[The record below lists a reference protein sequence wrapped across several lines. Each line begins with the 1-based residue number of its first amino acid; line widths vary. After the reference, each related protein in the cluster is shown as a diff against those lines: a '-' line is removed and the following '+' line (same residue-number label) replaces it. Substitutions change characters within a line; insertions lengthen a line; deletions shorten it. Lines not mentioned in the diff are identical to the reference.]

1 MNLMKKIFSFI
12 LVLLVLLNSFPLKV
26 AAINVA
32 PLFTV
37 EVTPY
42 NAGSRAQYRI
52 FGSYSQYNYINQI
65 KVYFRDDTRFLSSGA
80 PYGSVVVN
88 GNPAKGT
95 QFRKITSD
103 NSVEATIYLSQYI
116 NNGDNIEIVF
126 KKEAG
131 IINPY
136 IPATCYK
143 VRVVLINNRGVEVQ
157 TILSNSYRI
166 TTSAIQGLS
175 VKVEPAIRGMN
186 AQYTVS
192 FVTGVRGSLNSTS
205 DAIKVR
211 FPDGTTL
218 PTSLSTSYVLI
229 NGNTAS
235 SIYRDSEDPYM
246 LRVYAPFDIA
256 ASTPVTVVFEKEFGI
271 INPLKSGMGTISVA
285 TDKEPDFIT
294 SEPFQIYDPQVKDVK
309 VNLSP
314 DSIGASPQI
323 DVTFTTSPVG
333 YLQIGK
339 NIYLKFPDGFNLDG
353 VNLSDTVY
361 VKGQVAQASITNNIL
376 QIVLP
381 VDVGSLS
388 NVEITIK
395 KEASIKNPNKQGE
408 YVFNLWT
415 DSDSFETP
423 TTINI
428 KESSVSDVLFNG
440 LYSGVGSVNEF
451 VISFKTGPVYT
462 LSKDIDSITITFD
475 EGFVLPNDVVANQI
489 TVNGVVASTVSK
501 DVHSLNLIT
510 PIDILPLSSVE
521 VKIPSSF
528 GVKNPLNV
536 GEYGVSVSTSK
547 ETEKVLSNKIKVTP
561 LPVVEFTITPSSPDG
576 LNGIYK
582 TNPEVMLSTSNG
594 VKVFYKIDEGE
605 FTEFKEKFKVLEGH
619 HTIYAYAEDSASN
632 KGDIVKKE
640 ILVDSTPPVITI
652 DNGNTNPVFKESPGK
667 ISGSVS
673 EPCTLKIND
682 VVLELKENL
691 NFFVELNVTEGSPIV
706 IYARDLAGNQ
716 TTILLIAH
724 LDNIPPTVTFLNDL
738 KKNDDGLYSVETSNQ
753 TYTLQGKLSENG
765 KVFINNVEVPLN
777 STTFDYTINLNDG
790 ENVITVKVVDLAG
803 NETNETVI
811 IRKVNETKILLTIG
825 SKVVKIGD
833 NSFELQAAPFIE
845 NGVTLVP
852 LRFITEAFNA
862 NLNWYGELKII
873 TISYNGHNI
882 QLQVDSTKVVVDD
895 SIKEI
900 QVAPKIVNGLT
911 FVPLRFISETFGA
924 QVLFD
929 ADTKT
934 ITIIKD

>member
-1 MNLMKKIFSFI
+1 MNLMKRIFSFI
-12 LVLLVLLNSFPLKV
+12 LVLFVLLYSFPLKV

-42 NAGSRAQYRI
+42 NAGSHAQYRI
-52 FGSYSQYNYINQI
+52 YGSYSQHDYINQI
-65 KVYFRDDTRFLSSGA
+65 KVYFRDDTRFSSSGA

-88 GNPAKGT
+88 GYPAKGI

-116 NNGDNIEIVF
+116 NNGDNLEIVF

-143 VRVVLINNRGVEVQ
+143 VRVILINSRGVEVQ

-175 VKVEPAIRGMN
+175 VKVEPAIRGMS

-192 FVTGVRGSLNSTS
+192 FVTGIRGSLNSTS
-205 DAIKVR
+205 DAIKVK
-211 FPDGTTL
+211 FPNGTTL
-218 PTSLSTSYVLI
+218 PGSLSTSHVLI
-229 NGNTAS
+229 NEKMAS

-256 ASTPVTVVFEKEFGI
+256 ASTPIVVIFEKEFGI

-294 SEPFQIYDPQVKDVK
+294 SEPFQIYDPQVNNLKM
-309 VNLSP
+309 NLSP
-314 DSIGASPQI
+314 DSLGASPQI
-323 DVTFTTSPVG
+323 DITFTTSPVG
-333 YLQIGK
+333 YLQTGK

-376 QIVLP
+376 QIALP
-381 VDVGSLS
+381 IDIGALS

-440 LYSGVGSVNEF
+440 LYSGIGSLNEF
-451 VISFKTGPVYT
+451 VISFKIGPVYT

-475 EGFVLPNDVVANQI
+475 EGFVLPNDVLANQI

-501 DVHSLNLIT
+501 DVYSLNIIT

-528 GVKNPLNV
+528 GIKNPLNV
-536 GEYGVSVSTSK
+536 GEYGISVSTSK
-547 ETEKVLSNKIKVTP
+547 ETEKVSSNKIKVTP

-582 TNPEVMLSTSNG
+582 TTPEVMLSTSNG

-605 FTEFKEKFKVLEGH
+605 FTEFKEKFKISEGH

-632 KGDIVKKE
+632 KGDVVKRE
-640 ILVDSTPPVITI
+640 VLVDSTSPIIKI
-652 DNGNTNPVFKESPGK
+652 DNGNANPVFKESPGK

-673 EPCTLKIND
+673 EPCILKIND

-691 NFFVELNVTEGSPIV
+691 NFSVELNVSEGSPIV

-716 TTILLIAH
+716 TTILLKAH

-738 KKNDDGLYSVETSNQ
+738 KKSDESYSVETSNQ
-753 TYTLQGKLSENG
+753 TYTLQGKLSEDG

-803 NETNETVI
+803 NETYETVI

-825 SKVVKIGD
+825 SKVVKKGD

-852 LRFITEAFNA
+852 LRFIAETFNA

-873 TISYNGHNI
+873 SISYKDHNI
-882 QLQVDSTKVVVDD
+882 QLQVDSNKVVVDD

-911 FVPLRFISETFGA
+911 FVPLRFILETFGA

-929 ADTKT
+929 ANTKT
-934 ITIIKD
+934 ITITKD